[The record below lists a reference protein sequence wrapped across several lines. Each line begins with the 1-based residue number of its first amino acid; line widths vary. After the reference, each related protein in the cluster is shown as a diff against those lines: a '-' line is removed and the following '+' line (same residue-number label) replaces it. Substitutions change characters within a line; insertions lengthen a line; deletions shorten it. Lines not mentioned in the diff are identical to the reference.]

1 MIAAIE
7 RQFQKPSNRATF
19 RIVLLIVCSILAW
32 AALIFPLAIRQAIA
46 PIKVGD
52 VADQDIQATHDLT
65 FVSDILTQQARAEAS
80 SKVDPIY
87 LPTDPAITRGQIENL
102 RVALNYITAVRF
114 DSYATI
120 DQKVSDIQKLDS
132 VVFDPDII
140 TEIINLSDSHWQTI
154 QQESVSVM
162 EQVMRR
168 TIRDDQVAEARRS
181 IPTLISFSLDEEEAN
196 LVNQIVSPFV
206 SANSLFSQELT
217 DQARTEASTAV
228 EPVTR
233 AFLSGETIVRRGQI
247 INELAYE
254 ALDQY
259 NLVRQDNQQQV
270 FWASAILVG
279 LMAVFITLYFN
290 HRPLPVVKGLKSLLL
305 IGITFLLF
313 LYLAKMV
320 VPNRT
325 VVPYIFPVSAFA
337 LTLASLFSLET
348 AIVFPLVLT
357 ILIAY
362 DLPNSLD
369 LTIFHLLTSL
379 VGILILGKGR
389 RIANYFWAGIAIG
402 LSGSAVILAYRLID
416 NNTDWLGIATL
427 SGAAF
432 LNGIAAASLTLLL
445 QYLFSQLLGLTT
457 SLQMMDL
464 LRPDHPLL
472 QHMLREMP
480 GSYQHSLQ
488 VANLAEQAAEVIGA
502 DALLTRAGAIYHD
515 AGKSLNPTFFIENQ
529 VQGKIDSHDELD
541 PRQTAQIII
550 QHVHDGILLAR
561 KYRLPVRLQDFML
574 EHHGTMVTRYQ
585 YTQAVKAANG
595 DESQVNIEDFRYP
608 GPSPQSRET
617 AILMLAD
624 GVEARARAEIPKDEE
639 ELRAL
644 IRKVVDYCQKEGQLD
659 NTTLTMRDLTLIVD
673 SFVKT
678 LRNTYHARIKYPEL
692 KPASNDNQIS
702 PATQPISDR
711 IPTK

>member
-52 VADQDIQATHDLT
+52 VADQDVQATHDLT
-65 FVSDILTQQARAEAS
+65 FVSDILTQQARSEAS
-80 SKVDPIY
+80 SKVDSIY

-114 DSYATI
+114 DSYATL

-217 DQARTEASTAV
+217 DQARTEASAAV

-233 AFLSGETIVRRGQI
+233 TFLSGETIVRRGQI

-270 FWASAILVG
+270 FWASAILVA
-279 LMAVFITLYFN
+279 LMAVFVTLYFN
-290 HRPLPVVKGLKSLLL
+290 HRPLPVAKGLKSLLL

-379 VGILILGKGR
+379 VGVLILGKGR

-432 LNGIAAASLTLLL
+432 LNGIAAASITLLL

-639 ELRAL
+639 ELRVL

-692 KPASNDNQIS
+692 KPAANDNQIS